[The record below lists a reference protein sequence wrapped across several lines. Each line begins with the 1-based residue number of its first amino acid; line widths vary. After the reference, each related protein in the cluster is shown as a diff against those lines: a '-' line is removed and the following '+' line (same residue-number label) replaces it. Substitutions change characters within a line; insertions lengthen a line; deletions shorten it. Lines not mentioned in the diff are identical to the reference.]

1 MLNSFL
7 ISFCW
12 RSRPSN
18 SRLLRWFLEQRVTE
32 CVRHQPRHPTHQ
44 GWFGIWNFRKSKEE
58 FGEEVWEE
66 EASATGCEGRGSS
79 RMLGRSK
86 GNGKMLADVSSGTY
100 LVLCTHCPTP
110 SSLLQPKILWRGQA
124 RIFQCPQITPEE
136 VTWGLLNHTASWRC
150 NHGVFS
156 LLS

>member
-1 MLNSFL
+1 MGYRDAEFL
-7 ISFCW
+7 PHIILLEEQTLKLKAAKMVFGTE
-12 RSRPSN
+12 SN
-18 SRLLRWFLEQRVTE
+18 RE

-79 RMLGRSK
+79 RMVGRSK

-110 SSLLQPKILWRGQA
+110 SSLL
-124 RIFQCPQITPEE
+124 
-136 VTWGLLNHTASWRC
+136 
-150 NHGVFS
+150 
-156 LLS
+156 